1 MCSIISDSRTEEKPK
16 EGRRCREG
24 EGDEEGGEEVFQI
37 GAEGKR
43 RIWTGGD
50 FKMGRNEP
58 LMLWLGTDNHSRSP
72 ALQ

>member
-37 GAEGKR
+37 GVEGKR
-43 RIWTGGD
+43 RIGTGGD

-58 LMLWLGTDNHSRSP
+58 LMSWLGTDNHSRSP

>member
-1 MCSIISDSRTEEKPK
+1 M
-16 EGRRCREG
+16 
-24 EGDEEGGEEVFQI
+24 FQI

-43 RIWTGGD
+43 RIGTGGD

-58 LMLWLGTDNHSRSP
+58 LMLWLGTDDHSRSP

>member
-16 EGRRCREG
+16 EGRRCGEG
-24 EGDEEGGEEVFQI
+24 EEEGGEEVFQI
-37 GAEGKR
+37 GVEGKR
-43 RIWTGGD
+43 RIGTGGD